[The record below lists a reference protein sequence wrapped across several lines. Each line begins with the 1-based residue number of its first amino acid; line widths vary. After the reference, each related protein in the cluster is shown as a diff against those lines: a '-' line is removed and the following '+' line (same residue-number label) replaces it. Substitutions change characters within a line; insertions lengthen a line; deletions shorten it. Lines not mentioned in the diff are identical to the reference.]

1 MGPKRNQTMRLIC
14 YPELKKEI
22 GSQGFKEEEG
32 NSQENEKSRYLISE
46 V

>member
-1 MGPKRNQTMRLIC
+1 MRLIC

-22 GSQGFKEEEG
+22 GSQGFKEEDD
-32 NSQENEKSRYLISE
+32 NSQENEKSRYLTSE